1 MKVILQDDITGL
13 GEEGD
18 ICDVTPGYA
27 RNYLFRKTI
36 AVPYSKHEE
45 TLLGNRHE
53 AIQKRKEEKRLQAA
67 SVIER
72 IEAESLSFSMA
83 AGETGKL
90 FGSIT
95 TSSISQELAKRGITV
110 DRKRIEIPNQSLR
123 NIGEYNIRIRLYEN
137 QSAKLKVLIESSS
150 N

>member
-1 MKVILQDDITGL
+1 MKVILQDDVTGL

-18 ICDVTPGYA
+18 ICEVSSGYA

-45 TLLGNRHE
+45 TLLGHRHA
-53 AIQKRKEEKRLQAA
+53 AIQKRREEKRLQAA
-67 SVIER
+67 SVIEQ
-72 IEAESLSFSMA
+72 IEAESLTFLMA
-83 AGETGKL
+83 AGESGKL

-95 TSSISQELAKRGITV
+95 NTSISQELAKRGITV

-123 NIGEYNIRIRLYEN
+123 NIGEYSIRIRLYEN
-137 QSAKLKVLIESSS
+137 QSAMLKVLIKS
-150 N
+150 NSD